1 MTDPAHDYE
10 RHVQSP
16 AAHDKASRMLSLRV
30 IIEGLAVA
38 GIIWLASSV
47 QAQNT
52 AIARLQVQITQVQ
65 ASLADV
71 PAITR
76 QLAQVQVQVGEH
88 DRRINRLEDG
98 SDKAKR
104 WER

>member
-1 MTDPAHDYE
+1 MQDTT
-10 RHVQSP
+10 
-16 AAHDKASRMLSLRV
+16 HDKASRMLSVRV

-71 PAITR
+71 PQLTR
-76 QLAQVQVQVGEH
+76 ELAQAQIQIAEH
-88 DRRINRLEDG
+88 ERRLGRIEDHEPNPAVKG
-98 SDKAKR
+98 WTR
-104 WER
+104 

>member
-1 MTDPAHDYE
+1 MTDYEHHLPPAL
-10 RHVQSP
+10 
-16 AAHDKASRMLSLRV
+16 HDKASRMLSLRV

-76 QLAQVQVQVGEH
+76 QLAQAQIQIAEH
-88 DRRINRLEDG
+88 ERRIGRMEDHETNPTLKG
-98 SDKAKR
+98 WQR
-104 WER
+104 

>member
-1 MTDPAHDYE
+1 MTEQA
-10 RHVQSP
+10 
-16 AAHDKASRMLSLRV
+16 ASRMLSVRV

-47 QAQNT
+47 QQQNT

-76 QLAQVQVQVGEH
+76 QLAQAQIQIAEH
-88 DRRINRLEDG
+88 ERRIGRVEDHETNPTVKG
-98 SDKAKR
+98 WTR
-104 WER
+104 